1 MEQED
6 NRILEL
12 NVQCVTITAYS
23 QYQNKLLMKLL
34 AYLQQDI
41 KDAISQ
47 QRKEGVN
54 QLTFKAEELESGLRH
69 RTLPLSEL
77 ESNKG
82 HYSRAKLALQD
93 MAQKRMWIPKY
104 KKKGLMEMINTNP
117 LFSVD
122 FEKRGNRIHVN
133 LHFCVETLKHYL
145 STHLGYHAIS
155 LDKLFL
161 FQRNATR
168 QMYRLYL
175 GRFALGY
182 TIMRCGGLAQI
193 IGCGKKYMNL
203 KSIKAELLDPACKEM
218 KKAFFQKQSDI
229 HFDYA
234 LSRNQD
240 SQESHLK
247 KLIFT
252 FHTAEDEH
260 LSASRQSELTDYQ
273 TKLWFL
279 LKNTWGVK
287 DEVARNISQRVK
299 LWMRFELD
307 DLLQRK
313 QWRVN
318 DLKAKQKP
326 MKNPAGYI
334 VKHLGDFLSEKERMT
349 HQQEPKQGKG
359 LPRTSPA
366 SLFPENNEQ
375 KA

>member
-1 MEQED
+1 MRQEE

-12 NVQCVTITAYS
+12 NVQCVTITAYT

-34 AYLQQDI
+34 AYFQQDI
-41 KDAISQ
+41 KDAINQ

-54 QLTFKAEELESGLRH
+54 QLTFKAEEQESGVRH
-69 RTLPLSEL
+69 RTLPLSAL
-77 ESNKG
+77 EPNKG

-93 MAQKRMWIPKY
+93 MAQKKMWIPKY
-104 KKKGLMEMINTNP
+104 KKKGLMEMINADP

-133 LHFCVETLKHYL
+133 FHFCVETLKHYL
-145 STHLGYHAIS
+145 SNHLGYHAIS
-155 LDKLFL
+155 LDKLFR

-168 QMYRLYL
+168 QLYRLYL
-175 GRFALGY
+175 GRFSLGY
-182 TIMRCGGLAQI
+182 TIMRCGGLAQL
-193 IGCGKKYMNL
+193 IGCGKRYMHL
-203 KSIKAELLDPACKEM
+203 KSIKAELLDPARKEM
-218 KKAFFQKQSDI
+218 KEAFSQGESNI
-229 HFDYA
+229 HFDYS

-260 LSASRQSELTDYQ
+260 LMANRQSELIDYQ
-273 TKLWFL
+273 TQLWFL

-287 DEVARNISQRVK
+287 DEVARSISQRIK
-299 LWMRFELD
+299 LWMRYEVD
-307 DLLQRK
+307 DLLKNK
-313 QWRVN
+313 QWRVD
-318 DLKAKQKP
+318 DLKAKNKP

-334 VKHLGDFLSEKERMT
+334 VKQLGDFLDEKESKMA
-349 HQQEPKQGKG
+349 QEETKQGKG
-359 LPRTSPA
+359 LPRTSPN
-366 SLFPENNEQ
+366 SLFPENNEE